1 MKDYNIGNTN
11 LNINPI
17 VNPVN
22 SYHFKS
28 DLNPLSLTLSSNSA
42 DTESP

>member
-1 MKDYNIGNTN
+1 MKVYDFGNIN
-11 LNINPI
+11 LNINPN

-28 DLNPLSLTLSSNSA
+28 DLNPSTLNK
-42 DTESP
+42 